1 MMDARKGQVS
11 LEFLV
16 YTSVFMLAFVIVI
29 FIFSDM
35 SRFEVSRNDYVMAE
49 IIGSKVMS
57 FATVAYSMGPEF
69 KTSFDLPATI
79 NGFSYNVTFNE
90 GTSGGTIYHLVDVNV
105 ADPFATSFSSASI
118 DYKLKTAGTNTYVV
132 LNSGQKVYI
141 SMEPDGLCLSGTE
154 GGACG

>member
-79 NGFSYNVTFNE
+79 NGFSYIVKLDQNTK
-90 GTSGGTIYHLVDVNV
+90 YVDVIV

>member
-35 SRFEVSRNDYVMAE
+35 SRFEVSRNDYVMAA
-49 IIGSKVMS
+49 IIDSKVMS

-79 NGFSYNVTFNE
+79 NGFSYIVKLE
-90 GTSGGTIYHLVDVNV
+90 PGTSPDTRFVDVIV
-105 ADPFATSFSSASI
+105 ADPFATGFYSSSI
-118 DYKLKTAGTNTYVV
+118 DYKLKLKHGQSSVV